1 MAHKAP
7 GKHYREGVTITQLIR
22 MFPDNEAAE
31 AWFIKQRW
39 PEGVHCPKCNSDNIQ
54 ERATR
59 KPQPFRCRDCRKDF
73 STKTGTLMQGS
84 NLGFQKWAIAIYLMA
99 TNIKGVSSM
108 RLHRELGITQKSAW
122 FMEHRIR
129 ETWEDNSPLFRGPVE
144 VDETY
149 VGGKR
154 RNMSNA
160 KRKTLTGRGPVG
172 KTAVVGAKDR
182 ATNQVAAKVVERTD
196 GATLQRFVVDNSE
209 WDAEIY
215 TDDATAYRA
224 LENHQ
229 TVKHSAS
236 QYVDGQVHT
245 NGVESFWA
253 LLKRGYHG
261 TFHHFSKKHLRRYV
275 NEFAGRH
282 NLRECDTMAQMN
294 ITAARM
300 EGRRLRYQDLIA

>member
-1 MAHKAP
+1 MAKKAP
-7 GKHYREGVTITQLIR
+7 GKHYRKGVTITQLIAL
-22 MFPDNEAAE
+22 FPDSEAAE
-31 AWFIKQRW
+31 EWFIQQRW
-39 PEGVHCPKCNSDNIQ
+39 PNGVHCPKCNSDNIQ
-54 ERATR
+54 ERASR
-59 KPQPFRCRDCRKDF
+59 KPQRFRCRTCRKDF

-84 NLGFQKWAIAIYLMA
+84 NLNYQKWAIAIYLM
-99 TNIKGVSSM
+99 TTGIKGVSSM

-149 VGGKR
+149 VGGKE
-154 RNMSNA
+154 RNKHASKKLRA
-160 KRKTLTGRGPVG
+160 GRGTVG
-172 KTAVVGAKDR
+172 KTAIVGAKDR
-182 ATNQVAAKVVERTD
+182 ASNRVAAKVVERTD
-196 GATLQRFVVDNSE
+196 AATLQRFVVDRTD
-209 WDAEIY
+209 WQAEVF
-215 TDDATAYRA
+215 TD
-224 LENHQ
+224 
-229 TVKHSAS
+229 SAS
-236 QYVDGQVHT
+236 AYKGLPKHQAVAHSVGEYVRGQVHT

-300 EGRRLRYQDLIA
+300 QGRRLRYKDLIA

>member
-7 GKHYREGVTITQLIR
+7 GKHYRKGVTITQLIR

-84 NLGFQKWAIAIYLMA
+84 NLGFQKWAIAIYLMT

-149 VGGKR
+149 IGGRNKNRHAHKR
-154 RNMSNA
+154 QKGTQGGA
-160 KRKTLTGRGPVG
+160 G
-172 KTAVVGAKDR
+172 KAIVAGAKDR
-182 ATNQVAAKVVERTD
+182 ATRQISAAVVPNTEAVTLHGFVAGRARPD
-196 GATLQRFVVDNSE
+196 ATV
-209 WDAEIY
+209 Y
-215 TDDATAYRA
+215 TDDHGAYRKLPNRHEA
-224 LENHQ
+224 
-229 TVKHSAS
+229 VKHSVS
-236 QYVDGQVHT
+236 EYVRGQAHV
-245 NGVESFWA
+245 NGIESFWA

-261 TFHHFSKKHLRRYV
+261 TFHHFSKKHLHRYV
-275 NEFAGRH
+275 NEFAGRS
-282 NLRECDTMAQMN
+282 NIREGNTMGQMN
-294 ITAARM
+294 LIAARM